1 VPRGQTLDVGF
12 VFVDYQDQSLYQL
25 RQWLQPLERLQSKF
39 SVKVFYT
46 SPDVAK
52 ELERSSIEGVYFEGQ
67 DELTEKLYELSP
79 KVLLYANQNVR
90 NFYPLRYPEAV
101 HVFVSHGESDK
112 AYMSQNTIKR
122 YDLYF
127 AAGEA
132 AADRISSKVKYYDS
146 AKRII
151 QIGRPQS
158 LDIYSLPEDFV
169 QSGKK
174 KVLYAPTWE
183 GVTKATRYTSII
195 SHGAKL
201 VQALVDS
208 SEYQV
213 TYRPHPLSGSRDAE
227 VKSANEAIKKIISQ
241 AVKSDSSSAHY
252 IDESPFGW
260 HLGYHYLMISDI
272 SAIAYDW
279 LSTGNPILLTKPVE
293 KKAVVEDF
301 PLVDKLYS
309 ITTEDLVGIEKL
321 IAEQFNESSE
331 HKKISAELNAY
342 YFKQP
347 TSQSDEHFVSAV
359 SQAIEL
365 HGQKLVS
372 QEFPKLGSFES
383 RGGTLGLLRY
393 PNFAIR
399 EALRLTGTWST
410 AKQLTKL
417 EESDEFYIHLSDPF
431 NRRSVIPSVE
441 AVLRNHLVNQSE
453 QVPEG
458 ESKAKRLVLIL
469 NQVTSLLA
477 VKKLLKRP
485 EFKSLASDVV
495 MVPVA
500 NATDCEAVVAK
511 LKPLRAW
518 YLKHH
523 PLNHMLLRLN
533 GLEHG
538 LFRPDI
544 DPLFVPDHSLITY
557 DLILEASESTSEYVN
572 RLLESSRP
580 ELRAPPS
587 F

>member
-1 VPRGQTLDVGF
+1 MAQEQSLDVGF

-25 RQWLQPLERLQSKF
+25 RQWMQPLIRLQSKF

-46 SPDVAK
+46 SDDVAK
-52 ELERSSIEGVYFEGQ
+52 ELQGSSLEGVHFDGP
-67 DELTEKLYELSP
+67 DELTASLYELSP

-127 AAGEA
+127 AAGQA
-132 AADRISSKVKYYDS
+132 ASDRISSKVTHYETS
-146 AKRII
+146 KRIT

-158 LDIYSLPEDFV
+158 LDSYQPPKDFV
-169 QSGKK
+169 QSPKK

-183 GVTKATRYTSII
+183 GVTKATRYTSIV

-208 SEYQV
+208 GEYQV
-213 TYRPHPLSGSRDAE
+213 TYRPHPLSGSRDGE
-227 VKSANEAIKKIISQ
+227 VKRANEAIKKNIRQ
-241 AVKSDSSSAHY
+241 AAKSDPSSSHY

-260 HLGYHYLMISDI
+260 HLAYHDLMISDI

-301 PLVDKLYS
+301 PLVDRLYS
-309 ITTEDLVGIEKL
+309 ITFSDLDSIETL
-321 IAEQFNESSE
+321 IADQFIDSSD
-331 HKKISAELNAY
+331 HAQTSGELNAY
-342 YFKQP
+342 YFRQP
-347 TSQSDEHFVSAV
+347 TSQSDEHFAN
-359 SQAIEL
+359 AISEAIQL
-365 HGQKLVS
+365 REQRLAPQDFRKLD
-372 QEFPKLGSFES
+372 SFDS

-399 EALRLTGTWST
+399 EFLRLTGSWST
-410 AKQLTKL
+410 TKQLAKL
-417 EESDEFYIHLSDPF
+417 QQSDEFYVHLSDPF
-431 NRRSVIPSVE
+431 NGKSVIPSVE
-441 AVLRNHLVNQSE
+441 AVLRDQLATQEQNAQQGIHKSE
-453 QVPEG
+453 
-458 ESKAKRLVLIL
+458 KLVLVL

-477 VKKLLKRP
+477 VQKLLKRP

-500 NATDCEAVVAK
+500 NAADCEAVVAR
-511 LKPLRAW
+511 LKPAKAW

-538 LFRPDI
+538 LIRPDL
-544 DPLFVPDHSLITY
+544 DPLFVADHSLITY
-557 DLILEASESTSEYVN
+557 DLILGPSESTYEYIN
-572 RLLESSRP
+572 RLLDFSRP
-580 ELRAPPS
+580 ILTES
-587 F
+587 

>member
-1 VPRGQTLDVGF
+1 MIREQSLDVGF
-12 VFVDYQDQSLYQL
+12 VFVDYEDQSLYQL

-52 ELERSSIEGVYFEGQ
+52 ELEASSIEGVYFEGQ
-67 DELTEKLYELSP
+67 DELTAKIYELSP
-79 KVLLYANQNVR
+79 KVLLYPNQNVR
-90 NFYPLRYPEAV
+90 NFYALRYSEAV

-127 AAGEA
+127 AAGQA
-132 AADRISSKVKYYDS
+132 AIDRISSKVAHYDS
-146 AKRII
+146 SKRIV

-158 LDIYSLPEDFV
+158 LDQYSLPENFV
-169 QSGKK
+169 KSQKR

-183 GVTKATRYTSII
+183 GVTKATRYTSIV

-208 SEYQV
+208 GEYQV

-227 VKSANEAIKKIISQ
+227 VKSANEAIKRIIRQ
-241 AVKSDSSSAHY
+241 AVKADTSSSHY

-260 HLGYHYLMISDI
+260 HLGYHDLMISDI

-279 LSTGNPILLTKPVE
+279 LSTGNPILLTNPVE

-309 ITTEDLVGIEKL
+309 ITNSDLDGIEKL
-321 IAEQFNESSE
+321 IADQFNEGSE
-331 HKKISAELNAY
+331 HKKLSAELNAC
-342 YFKQP
+342 YFRQP
-347 TSQSDEHFVSAV
+347 TSQSDEYFASAV
-359 SQAIEL
+359 GEAIALRE
-365 HGQKLVS
+365 QKLIS
-372 QEFPKLGSFES
+372 QDFPKLDSFES
-383 RGGTLGLLRY
+383 RGGSLGLLRY

-399 EALRLTGTWST
+399 ELLRLTGSWST
-410 AKQLTKL
+410 AKQLAKL
-417 EESDEFYIHLSDPF
+417 ERSDEFYVHLSDPF
-431 NRRSVIPSVE
+431 NGQSVVPSVE
-441 AVLRNHLVNQSE
+441 AVLRDHLAQ
-453 QVPEG
+453 G
-458 ESKAKRLVLIL
+458 ENNPKKLVLVL

-477 VKKLLKRP
+477 VSKLLNRN

-495 MVPVA
+495 LVPVS
-500 NATDCEAVVAK
+500 NATDCEAVVAR
-511 LKPLRAW
+511 LRPSKAW

-538 LFRPDI
+538 LYRPDL

-557 DLILEASESTSEYVN
+557 DEIAGASNSTSEYIN
-572 RLLESSRP
+572 MLLEFSRP
-580 ELRAPPS
+580 ILSAG
-587 F
+587 

>member
-1 VPRGQTLDVGF
+1 MVQGQSLDVGF
-12 VFVDYQDQSLYQL
+12 VFVDYEDKSLYQL
-25 RQWLQPLERLQSKF
+25 RQWLQPLERLQSRF

-52 ELERSSIEGVYFEGQ
+52 ELEPSSIEGVYFEGQ
-67 DELTEKLYELSP
+67 NELTDRLYELSP
-79 KVLLYANQNVR
+79 KVLLYPNQNVR
-90 NFYPLRYPEAV
+90 NFYALRYSEAV

-112 AYMSQNTIKR
+112 AYMSQNTIRR

-127 AAGEA
+127 AAGQA
-132 AADRISSKVKYYDS
+132 AIDRISSKVAHYDS
-146 AKRII
+146 SKRIV

-158 LDIYSLPEDFV
+158 LDSYSLPEDFI
-169 QSGKK
+169 QSQKK

-183 GVTKATRYTSII
+183 GVTKATRYTSIV

-208 SEYQV
+208 GEYQV
-213 TYRPHPLSGSRDAE
+213 TYRPHPLSGSRDPE
-227 VKSANEAIKKIISQ
+227 VKSANEAIKKIIRQ
-241 AVKSDSSSAHY
+241 AVKSESAGSGNRSSHC

-260 HLGYHYLMISDI
+260 HLGYHDLMISDI

-309 ITTEDLVGIEKL
+309 ITSSDLDGIEKL
-321 IAEQFNESSE
+321 IADQFIEGSE
-331 HKKISAELNAY
+331 HKSISAELNAY
-342 YFKQP
+342 YFRQP
-347 TSQSDEHFVSAV
+347 TSQSDEYFANAV
-359 SQAIEL
+359 GEAIALREQRLTSQD
-365 HGQKLVS
+365 
-372 QEFPKLGSFES
+372 FPRLGSFES
-383 RGGTLGLLRY
+383 RGRSLGLLRY

-399 EALRLTGTWST
+399 ELLRLTGSWST
-410 AKQLTKL
+410 VKQLAKL
-417 EESDEFYIHLSDPF
+417 ERSDEFFVHLSDPF
-431 NRRSVIPSVE
+431 NGASVIPSVE
-441 AVLRNHLVNQSE
+441 AVLRQQLASQS
-453 QVPEG
+453 QQSDRP
-458 ESKAKRLVLIL
+458 SKKLVLVM

-477 VKKLLKRP
+477 VSKLLKRN

-500 NATDCEAVVAK
+500 NATDCEAVVTR
-511 LKPLRAW
+511 LKPTKAW

-538 LFRPDI
+538 LYRPDL

-557 DLILEASESTSEYVN
+557 DEIAGASNSTSEYIN
-572 RLLESSRP
+572 MLLEFSRP
-580 ELRAPPS
+580 ILSAG
-587 F
+587 

>member
-1 VPRGQTLDVGF
+1 M
-12 VFVDYQDQSLYQL
+12 
-25 RQWLQPLERLQSKF
+25 
-39 SVKVFYT
+39 
-46 SPDVAK
+46 
-52 ELERSSIEGVYFEGQ
+52 
-67 DELTEKLYELSP
+67 
-79 KVLLYANQNVR
+79 LLYPNQNVR
-90 NFYPLRYPEAV
+90 NFYALRYSEAV

-112 AYMSQNTIKR
+112 AYMSQNTIPR

-127 AAGEA
+127 AAGQA
-132 AADRISSKVKYYDS
+132 DIDRISSKVAHFDS
-146 AKRII
+146 SKRIV

-158 LDIYSLPEDFV
+158 LDSYSLPEDFV
-169 QSGKK
+169 QSQKK

-183 GVTKATRYTSII
+183 GVTKATRYTSIV

-208 SEYQV
+208 GEYQV

-227 VKSANEAIKKIISQ
+227 VKSANEAIKKIIRQ
-241 AVKSDSSSAHY
+241 AVKSESAGSGNRTSHY

-260 HLGYHYLMISDI
+260 HLGYHDLMISDI

-293 KKAVVEDF
+293 KRAVVEDF

-309 ITTEDLVGIEKL
+309 IATEDLVGIERL
-321 IAEQFNESSE
+321 IADQFSDSSE
-331 HKKISAELNAY
+331 HKKISAELNAH

-347 TSQSDEHFVSAV
+347 TSQSDEHFANAV

-365 HGQKLVS
+365 REQKLLS
-372 QEFPKLGSFES
+372 QDFAKLNAFES

-410 AKQLTKL
+410 SKQLAKL
-417 EESDEFYIHLSDPF
+417 ERSDEFYVHLSDPF
-431 NRRSVIPSVE
+431 NGRSVVPSVE
-441 AVLRNHLVNQSE
+441 AVLRDHLAAQSKQLAE
-453 QVPEG
+453 VE
-458 ESKAKRLVLIL
+458 KKTRKLVLVL

-477 VKKLLKRP
+477 VNKLLKRP

-500 NATDCEAVVAK
+500 NATDCEAVVAR
-511 LKPLRAW
+511 LKPSKAW

-538 LFRPDI
+538 LFRPDL

-557 DLILEASESTSEYVN
+557 DQILGASESTVEYVD
-572 RLLESSRP
+572 RLLDFSRP
-580 ELRAPPS
+580 VIVS
-587 F
+587 G

>member
-1 VPRGQTLDVGF
+1 MIREQSLDVGF
-12 VFVDYQDQSLYQL
+12 VFVDYEDQSLYQL

-46 SPDVAK
+46 SPDVAN
-52 ELERSSIEGVYFEGQ
+52 ELEASSIEGVYFEGQ
-67 DELTEKLYELSP
+67 DELTAKIYELSP
-79 KVLLYANQNVR
+79 KVLLYPNQNVR
-90 NFYPLRYPEAV
+90 NFYALRYSEAV

-127 AAGEA
+127 AAGQA
-132 AADRISSKVKYYDS
+132 AIDRISSKVAHYDS
-146 AKRII
+146 SKRIV

-158 LDIYSLPEDFV
+158 LDQYSLPENFV
-169 QSGKK
+169 KSQKR

-183 GVTKATRYTSII
+183 GVTKATRYTSIV

-208 SEYQV
+208 GEYQV
-213 TYRPHPLSGSRDAE
+213 TYRPHLLSGSRDAE
-227 VKSANEAIKKIISQ
+227 VKSANEAIKRIIRQ
-241 AVKSDSSSAHY
+241 AVKADTSSSHY

-260 HLGYHYLMISDI
+260 HLGYHDLMISDI

-279 LSTGNPILLTKPVE
+279 LSTGNPILLTNPVE

-309 ITTEDLVGIEKL
+309 ITNSDLDGIEKL
-321 IAEQFNESSE
+321 IADQFNEGSE
-331 HKKISAELNAY
+331 HKKLSAELNAC
-342 YFKQP
+342 YFRQP
-347 TSQSDEHFVSAV
+347 TSQSDEYFASAV
-359 SQAIEL
+359 GEAIALRE
-365 HGQKLVS
+365 QKLIS
-372 QEFPKLGSFES
+372 QDFPKLDSFES
-383 RGGTLGLLRY
+383 RGGSLGLLRY

-399 EALRLTGTWST
+399 ELLRLTGSWST
-410 AKQLTKL
+410 AKQLAKL
-417 EESDEFYIHLSDPF
+417 ERSDEFYVHLSDPF
-431 NRRSVIPSVE
+431 NGQSVVPSVE
-441 AVLRNHLVNQSE
+441 AVLRDHLAQ
-453 QVPEG
+453 G
-458 ESKAKRLVLIL
+458 ENNPKKLVLVL

-477 VKKLLKRP
+477 VSKLLNRN

-495 MVPVA
+495 LVPVS
-500 NATDCEAVVAK
+500 NATDCEAVVAR
-511 LKPLRAW
+511 LRPSKAW

-538 LFRPDI
+538 LYRPDL

-557 DLILEASESTSEYVN
+557 DEIAGASNSTSEYIN
-572 RLLESSRP
+572 MLLEFSRP
-580 ELRAPPS
+580 ILSAG
-587 F
+587 

>member
-1 VPRGQTLDVGF
+1 VIQEQSLDVGF

-25 RQWLQPLERLQSKF
+25 RQWMQPLTRLQSKF

-52 ELERSSIEGVYFEGQ
+52 ELEGSALEGVYFEGQ
-67 DELTEKLYELSP
+67 DELTAKLYVLSP
-79 KVLLYANQNVR
+79 KVLLYPNQNVR
-90 NFYPLRYPEAV
+90 NFYALRYSEAV

-112 AYMSQNTIKR
+112 AYMSQNTVKR

-127 AAGEA
+127 AAGQA
-132 AADRISSKVKYYDS
+132 AIDRISSQVNHYDT
-146 AKRII
+146 AKRIVE
-151 QIGRPQS
+151 IGRPQS
-158 LDIYSLPEDFV
+158 LDSYSLPENFV
-169 QSGKK
+169 QSNKR

-183 GVTKATRYTSII
+183 GVTKATRYTSIV

-208 SEYQV
+208 GEYQV
-213 TYRPHPLSGSRDAE
+213 TYRPHPLSGSRDGE
-227 VKSANEAIKKIISQ
+227 IKSANEAIKKVIRQ
-241 AVKSDSSSAHY
+241 ANKADGSSSHY

-260 HLGYHYLMISDI
+260 HLQYHDLMISDI

-301 PLVDKLYS
+301 PLVDRLYS
-309 ITTEDLVGIEKL
+309 ITTSDLYDIENL
-321 IAEQFNESSE
+321 IADQFNDSSE
-331 HKKISAELNAY
+331 QKKISAELNAY

-347 TSQSDEHFVSAV
+347 TSQSDEHFANAV
-359 SQAIEL
+359 AEAIKLRE
-365 HGQKLVS
+365 QKLLP
-372 QEFPKLGSFES
+372 QDFPKLDSFES

-399 EALRLTGTWST
+399 EILRFIGSWST
-410 AKQLTKL
+410 ARQLAKL
-417 EESDEFYIHLSDPF
+417 EPSDEFYVHLSDPF
-431 NRRSVIPSVE
+431 NGRSVIPSVE
-441 AVLRNHLVNQSE
+441 AVLRAHLASQSMNA
-453 QVPEG
+453 QQSDHK
-458 ESKAKRLVLIL
+458 SKKLVLVL

-477 VKKLLKRP
+477 VQKLLKRP
-485 EFKSLASDVV
+485 EFKSLATDVV
-495 MVPVA
+495 LVPVA
-500 NATDCEAVVAK
+500 NATDCEAVVAR
-511 LKPLRAW
+511 LRPSKAW

-538 LFRPDI
+538 LFRPDL

-557 DLILEASESTSEYVN
+557 DLILGASESTIEYVN
-572 RLLESSRP
+572 RLLDFSRP
-580 ELRAPPS
+580 LIIAG
-587 F
+587 

>member
-1 VPRGQTLDVGF
+1 MIREQSLDVGF
-12 VFVDYQDQSLYQL
+12 VFVDYEDQSLYQL

-52 ELERSSIEGVYFEGQ
+52 ELEASSIEGVYFEGQ
-67 DELTEKLYELSP
+67 DELTAKIYELSP
-79 KVLLYANQNVR
+79 KVLLYPNQNVR
-90 NFYPLRYPEAV
+90 NFYALRYSEAV

-127 AAGEA
+127 AAGQA
-132 AADRISSKVKYYDS
+132 AIDRISSKVAHYDS
-146 AKRII
+146 SKRIV

-158 LDIYSLPEDFV
+158 LDQYSLPENFV
-169 QSGKK
+169 KSQKK

-183 GVTKATRYTSII
+183 GVTKATRYTSIV

-208 SEYQV
+208 GEYQV

-227 VKSANEAIKKIISQ
+227 VKSANEAIKRIIRQ
-241 AVKSDSSSAHY
+241 AVKADTSSSHY

-260 HLGYHYLMISDI
+260 HLGYHDLMISDI

-279 LSTGNPILLTKPVE
+279 LSTGNPILLTNPVE

-309 ITTEDLVGIEKL
+309 ITNSDLDGIEKL
-321 IAEQFNESSE
+321 IADQFNEGSE
-331 HKKISAELNAY
+331 HKKLSAELNAY
-342 YFKQP
+342 YFRQP
-347 TSQSDEHFVSAV
+347 TSQSDEYFASAV
-359 SQAIEL
+359 GEAIALRE
-365 HGQKLVS
+365 QKLIS
-372 QEFPKLGSFES
+372 QDFPKLDSFES
-383 RGGTLGLLRY
+383 RGGSLGLLRY

-399 EALRLTGTWST
+399 ELLRLTGSWST
-410 AKQLTKL
+410 AKQLAKL
-417 EESDEFYIHLSDPF
+417 EESDEFYVHLSDPF
-431 NRRSVIPSVE
+431 NGQSVVPSVE
-441 AVLRNHLVNQSE
+441 AVLRDHLAQ
-453 QVPEG
+453 G
-458 ESKAKRLVLIL
+458 ENNPKKLVLVL

-477 VKKLLKRP
+477 VSKLLNLN

-495 MVPVA
+495 LVPVS
-500 NATDCEAVVAK
+500 NATDCEAVVAR
-511 LKPLRAW
+511 LRPSKAW

-538 LFRPDI
+538 LYRPDL

-557 DLILEASESTSEYVN
+557 DLILGPSETTGEFIK
-572 RLLESSRP
+572 RLLDFSRP
-580 ELRAPPS
+580 LIIAG
-587 F
+587 